1 MVEVLVTILLSLL
14 FAVVAAWITQHVLG
28 TPIGWIRAIIAVAI
42 LYAITVPV
50 ARTALEAGDVM
61 QDGQLEVSG
70 AMGAVFIAL
79 TLGWQLALG
88 VAVIMLLELFWP
100 TGRGWHPIR
109 TIRGLIRRRNRMIRY
124 GQTLRIASKYGLSLY
139 STHRRGDDEDI
150 DVPRA
155 LVAAMNEAGVTF
167 VKIGQVLSTR
177 DDILPDEFT
186 EAFATLQMQSTPL
199 PWTEV
204 RTAIEAE
211 LPGTIDETFEWID
224 EAPLAA
230 ASLAQVHVARLR
242 LDGPGEGPRVVVKI
256 QRPDARRSVE
266 LDSDIIVRLAAQAER
281 RTSWARSYGLSALA
295 EEFVRSLREELDYRI
310 ELSNMTLL
318 RDTLQ
323 RSSVRTIHVP
333 DAYPQLCTPRMM
345 VQELVEGTPFSNL
358 AGDLPADVAATSASE
373 HGEHM
378 VLSVDG
384 ATVTRTDTYAETAPT
399 ARDIADSLV
408 DSTFEQ
414 IAVRGIFHADLHP
427 GNIILRPDGELTLI
441 DFGSV
446 GILEKSM
453 RRTLVA
459 MMAAIAAEDDIALT
473 DLILMIVGDPADGST
488 LDRGALQREIGVVL
502 ARVRNARTS
511 DGIFRQVIDVLRR
524 HQLSMPPALLLVF
537 RTIGSLEGTLRQ
549 LVPDYDMIDQ
559 ALTRTPHFAR
569 LAINPAH
576 LLAEARVQLQ
586 VGGEMLRRIPRRI
599 ETIGSQLEKG
609 TFGLDLRMFRDPRER
624 GWVGSLVGQLTTAL
638 VGVALVVS
646 AVLLVVSDDGP
657 LLTPNVGLLPF
668 IGAVLGLAGMLLV
681 LRILRVSLMKPEGQ
695 SASGGLTGG

>member
-1 MVEVLVTILLSLL
+1 MVEALVTVLLSLA

-28 TPIGWIRAIIAVAI
+28 TPIGWVRAIITVAI
-42 LYAITVPV
+42 LYALTVPV
-50 ARTALEAGDVM
+50 ARAALEAGEVM
-61 QDGQLEVSG
+61 QDGQLEVPG
-70 AMGAVFIAL
+70 PMGAVFIAL

-88 VAVIMLLELFWP
+88 VAVVMLMELFWP
-100 TGRGWHPIR
+100 TGRGWHPVR
-109 TIRGLIRRRNRMIRY
+109 TIRGLIRRRNRLIRY

-139 STHRRGDDEDI
+139 TTRRRGEDDDFDI
-150 DVPRA
+150 PRA

-186 EAFATLQMQSTPL
+186 QAFATLQMQSTPL
-199 PWTEV
+199 PWPEV
-204 RTAIEAE
+204 RAAIEAE

-224 EAPLAA
+224 QSPLAA

-242 LDGPGEGPRVVVKI
+242 VDGPEAGPDVVVKI
-256 QRPDARRSVE
+256 QRPDARRSVQ

-295 EEFVRSLREELDYRI
+295 QEFVRSLREELDYRI

-323 RSSVRTIHVP
+323 QSSVRTIHVP
-333 DAYPQLCTPRMM
+333 DAYPDLCSARML
-345 VQELVEGTPFSNL
+345 VQERVAGTPFSNL
-358 AGDLPADVAATSASE
+358 TGELPAEMTGEPMSVHAEHVVVAE
-373 HGEHM
+373 GEAAIA
-378 VLSVDG
+378 LTG
-384 ATVTRTDTYAETAPT
+384 AFAEAPPI

-427 GNIILRPDGELTLI
+427 GNIILRADGQLTLI

-459 MMAAIAAEDDIALT
+459 MMSAIAAEDDIALT

-488 LDRGALQREIGVVL
+488 LDRGSLQREIGIVL
-502 ARVRNARTS
+502 ARVRNSSTS
-511 DGIFRQVIDVLRR
+511 AGIFRQVIDVLRR

-537 RTIGSLEGTLRQ
+537 RTIGSLEGTLRH
-549 LVPDYDMIDQ
+549 LVPDYDMIGQ
-559 ALTRTPHFAR
+559 ALSRTPHFAR
-569 LAINPAH
+569 LAIRPAD
-576 LLAEARVQLQ
+576 LMAEARVHLQ
-586 VGGEMLRRIPRRI
+586 VGGELLRRIPRRI
-599 ETIGSQLEKG
+599 ESIGSQLEKG
-609 TFGLDLRMFRDPRER
+609 TFGFDLRMFRDPRER
-624 GWVGSLVGQLTTAL
+624 GWVGSLIGQFTTAL

-668 IGAVLGLAGMLLV
+668 VGAVLGLAGMLLV
-681 LRILRVSLMKPEGQ
+681 LRTLRVSLMRPEGH
-695 SASGGLTGG
+695 STRGNVTAG